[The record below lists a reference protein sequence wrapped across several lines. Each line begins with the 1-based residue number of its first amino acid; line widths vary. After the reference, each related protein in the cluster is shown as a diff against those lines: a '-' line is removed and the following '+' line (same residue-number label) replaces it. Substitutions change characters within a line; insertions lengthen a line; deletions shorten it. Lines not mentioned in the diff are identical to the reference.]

1 MRVRTRQ
8 KSQGKRQKGM
18 GQATFW
24 KALKTL
30 CLVPSAFCLGIAC
43 ASAQS
48 YPERPVRI
56 IVPLAPG
63 GLGDQLTRV
72 VATKLAPATK
82 QPVIVENR
90 TGGGGIIGAE
100 AAARSAPDGY
110 TLYTGLHNTQ
120 SILPH
125 LYAKLPYD
133 PVKDFLPVIMM
144 GTAPNVL
151 VVHPT
156 LPVKSVKELV
166 ALAKARKGDLTYASQ
181 GVGSSGHIAAE
192 LFKLTAKVDIVHVP
206 YKGAAPANQDLMGGH
221 VMMMFDIAPF
231 ALPNMRAGKVRALAV
246 ATTERLSVAPDL
258 PTMREAGMP
267 EVQGGAWFALFAPA
281 GTPRSVVDWWNR
293 EARRIFAEPD
303 TRERFVSQGAV
314 LPGGTP
320 EDLGAFVAADSQRW
334 GRVIRTAGIKLD

>member
-1 MRVRTRQ
+1 VHRRMNAFLLAGVLGLAV
-8 KSQGKRQKGM
+8 SAH
-18 GQATFW
+18 GQD
-24 KALKTL
+24 
-30 CLVPSAFCLGIAC
+30 
-43 ASAQS
+43 
-48 YPERPVRI
+48 YPARPVRI

-72 VATKLAPATK
+72 LSAKLGPATK

-100 AAARSAPDGY
+100 AAAKAAPDGY

-133 PVKDFLPVIMM
+133 PVKDFSPVVLM

-156 LPVKSVKELV
+156 LPVQSVEELV
-166 ALAKARKGDLTYASQ
+166 ALARARKGDLTYASQ

-206 YKGAAPANQDLMGGH
+206 YKGAAPALQDLMGGH

-246 ATTERLSVAPDL
+246 ATPERLPVAPQL
-258 PTMREAGMP
+258 PTMAEAGMP

-281 GTPRSVVDWWNR
+281 GTPRSAIDWWNR
-293 EARRIFAEPD
+293 EARRVFSDPE
-303 TRERFVSQGAV
+303 TRERFESQGAV

-320 EDLGAFVAADSQRW
+320 EALAAFVAADSQRW
-334 GRVIRTAGIKLD
+334 GRVIRAAGIKID

>member
-1 MRVRTRQ
+1 MTVARSIAALVAAATL
-8 KSQGKRQKGM
+8 GPAVCPY
-18 GQATFW
+18 GQD
-24 KALKTL
+24 
-30 CLVPSAFCLGIAC
+30 
-43 ASAQS
+43 
-48 YPERPVRI
+48 YPAKPVRI

-63 GLGDQLTRV
+63 GLGDQLSRMVATRV
-72 VATKLAPATK
+72 APAAK

-133 PVKDFLPVIMM
+133 PAKDFLPVVMM

-151 VVHPT
+151 VVHPS
-156 LPVKSVKELV
+156 LPAKSVKELV
-166 ALAKARKGDLTYASQ
+166 QLARTKRGDLTYASQ

-206 YKGAAPANQDLMGGH
+206 YKGAAPAIQDLMGGH

-246 ATTERLSVAPDL
+246 ATAERLGVAPEL
-258 PTMREAGMP
+258 PTMAEAGMP
-267 EVQGGAWFALFAPA
+267 EFEGGAWFALFAPA
-281 GTPRSVVDWWNR
+281 GTPRSAIDWWNR
-293 EARRIFAEPD
+293 ETRRALSESD
-303 TRERFVSQGAV
+303 ARERFVSQGAT
-314 LPGGTP
+314 LPLGTP
-320 EDLGAFVAADSQRW
+320 ENLAAFVAADSQRW
-334 GRVIRTAGIKLD
+334 GRVIRTAGIKLE

>member
-1 MRVRTRQ
+1 MNGAALLV
-8 KSQGKRQKGM
+8 GALGLAALAPVH
-18 GQATFW
+18 GQDY
-24 KALKTL
+24 
-30 CLVPSAFCLGIAC
+30 PSK
-43 ASAQS
+43 
-48 YPERPVRI
+48 PVRI

-72 VATKLAPATK
+72 VAAKLPPATK

-100 AAARSAPDGY
+100 AAARAAPDGY
-110 TLYTGLHNTQ
+110 TLFTGLHNTQ
-120 SILPH
+120 AILPH

-133 PVKDFLPVIMM
+133 PVKDFLPVVMM

-151 VVHPT
+151 VIHPS
-156 LPVKSVKELV
+156 LPAKSVKELV
-166 ALAKARKGDLTYASQ
+166 ALARARKGDLTYASQ

-246 ATTERLSVAPDL
+246 ATPERLPIAPSCPRWRRPACRKCRGAPGSRCL
-258 PTMREAGMP
+258 RRREHP
-267 EVQGGAWFALFAPA
+267 VPSSTGG
-281 GTPRSVVDWWNR
+281 T
-293 EARRIFAEPD
+293 ARRGGCFPSATPASGLN
-303 TRERFVSQGAV
+303 RKERFFPGARPRPL
-314 LPGGTP
+314 LPSSP
-320 EDLGAFVAADSQRW
+320 RIRSAGAASSAPP
-334 GRVIRTAGIKLD
+334 A